1 MAQPLRTNVRFS
13 PSEGI
18 TQLVLSREA
27 RVYNCV
33 VGPGVP
39 SLLRRVAMCSCFALR
54 FDGPDDG
61 LWQANRWGVKAKLP
75 VFDIGCPLCC
85 VTRVLS
91 GSAFY
96 GGAYELVADSEP
108 QPYAAAGSRR
118 Y

>member
-1 MAQPLRTNVRFS
+1 MSALARQRVLPNLYQVAKRGCIIAPLDRA
-13 PSEGI
+13 PPPCYGG
-18 TQLVLSREA
+18 L
-27 RVYNCV
+27 
-33 VGPGVP
+33 GD
-39 SLLRRVAMCSCFALR
+39 AMCSCFALR
-54 FDGPDDG
+54 FDSPDDG
-61 LWQANRWGVKAKLP
+61 LWQANRWSVKAKPP
-75 VFDIGCPLCC
+75 VFDIGWRLCC